1 MHDDGRS
8 KKIALLAHCL
18 LNQQAKVGGLARFP
32 AQVPHIAKILED
44 FGYSIV
50 QMPCPEVYAAGTRRW
65 GQVKEQYACYGY
77 TMAYRRAAEFL
88 FDGIMDY
95 LREDY
100 KVILL
105 GIDGSPSCGVSI
117 TESNTQWGGSMGF
130 WSEIDQPV
138 AYIQDSGA
146 FIDIIHQIAKERGVS
161 RIPAFGLPLDMKDGQ
176 VDEEALRYF
185 LKSQE

>member
-8 KKIALLAHCL
+8 RKIALLAHCL

-32 AQVPHIAKILED
+32 AQVPNIAGILEE

-50 QMPCPEVYAAGTRRW
+50 QMPCPEVYAAGIRRW
-65 GQVKEQYACYGY
+65 GQVKEQYACFGY
-77 TMAYRRAAEFL
+77 SVAYRRAAEFM

-95 LREDY
+95 LWEDY

-117 TESNTQWGGSMGF
+117 TESNDQWGGSMSF
-130 WSEIDQPV
+130 WSEIRQDV
-138 AYIQDSGA
+138 AYIKDSGI
-146 FIDIIHQIAKERGVS
+146 FIDMVREIAKERGV
-161 RIPAFGLPLDMKDGQ
+161 REIPAFGLPLDMKDGQ
-176 VDEEALRYF
+176 VDEEVLRRF